1 MVGGFV
7 AYLMVAVPF
16 GGFLAAW
23 GFAVRRRGHPRAGK
37 FMLAWG
43 AGGPYLA
50 PVVTGV
56 TWLLFGDSAPDGPD
70 EPWPYT
76 AAAALY
82 SIGLSFAASLAA
94 VFAGLTAYL
103 GDVGLPEE
111 KR

>member
-56 TWLLFGDSAPDGPD
+56 TWLLFGFERLRADLRVLVDGPGPGD
-70 EPWPYT
+70 GGATHRE
-76 AAAALY
+76 
-82 SIGLSFAASLAA
+82 IGTGS
-94 VFAGLTAYL
+94 V
-103 GDVGLPEE
+103 V
-111 KR
+111 